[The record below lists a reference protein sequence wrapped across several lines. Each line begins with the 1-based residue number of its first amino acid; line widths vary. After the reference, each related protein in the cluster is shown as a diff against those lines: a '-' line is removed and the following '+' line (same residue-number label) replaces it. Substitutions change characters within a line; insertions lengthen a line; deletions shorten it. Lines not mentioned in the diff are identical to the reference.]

1 MERGISLAIEK
12 FGQAWSKQC
21 HPDTH
26 TLKVLSHIHDCRTEV
41 MGGRWMA
48 CPECGADLI
57 AWNSCRD
64 RHCPTCQSAPRE
76 AWLLSRKEELLPV
89 TYFHVVFT
97 IPACLNTLILKNK
110 AEGYS
115 TLFSAAWDTLQ
126 TFAKT
131 HGVQIGMTAL
141 LHTWGSNLAFHP
153 HLHCIVTGGGARLDN
168 GKWKNL
174 PRIKSDE
181 NGVTFLFPVK
191 ALSSMFRAK
200 FISQL
205 SNKVSI
211 DYDIRESCFKKTWVV
226 YAKPP
231 VKGVEK
237 TLEYLTRYAYRV
249 AISDQ
254 RIKAVDDNNVVF
266 EYMDYRDNQTK
277 TMILNG
283 VEFIR
288 RYAQH
293 ILPSHF
299 VRIRHY
305 GILAPGNRD
314 KLGNLQEQLGAAPI
328 PKHRKRKTWKDI
340 CKLQGREM
348 GRCEHCKCGILI
360 LVERIPRIRSPERV
374 FAYEAI

>member
-12 FGQAWSKQC
+12 FGQAWSRQC

-41 MGGRWMA
+41 MGGRRMV
-48 CPECGADLI
+48 CPECGVEHI

-97 IPACLNTLILKNK
+97 IPECLNTLILKNK
-110 AEGYS
+110 AVSYS
-115 TLFSAAWDTLQ
+115 TLFSAAWDTIR
-126 TFAKT
+126 TFAKA
-131 HGVQIGMTAL
+131 HGVQIGMIAL
-141 LHTWGSNLAFHP
+141 LHTWGSNLVFHP

-168 GKWKNL
+168 GLWKNL

-181 NGVTFLFPVK
+181 NGVPFLFPVK

-200 FISQL
+200 FICQL
-205 SNKVSI
+205 SNKLCI
-211 DYDIRESCFKKTWVV
+211 NKEIRESCFKKPWVV

-231 VKGVEK
+231 ANGVEQV
-237 TLEYLTRYAYRV
+237 LEYLTRYAYRV
-249 AISDQ
+249 AISNR
-254 RIKAVDDNNVVF
+254 RIKCVDNNSVVF
-266 EYMDYRDNQTK
+266 DYKDYRDNQTK
-277 TMILNG
+277 TMILDG

-293 ILPSHF
+293 ILPPHF

-305 GILAPGNRD
+305 GFLAPGNRD
-314 KLGNLQEQLGAAPI
+314 KLGNLQKQLGATPVLR
-328 PKHRKRKTWKDI
+328 HRKRKSWQQI
-340 CKLQGREM
+340 CLSRGLVIGQ
-348 GRCEHCKCGILI
+348 CKECKIGILI
-360 LVERIPRIRSPERV
+360 LLELIPRIRSPEQV